1 MLTLVLIV
9 ICNNIPGFIAFG
21 VESIILIILIFCV
34 FAKDLNPDAHIDQKY
49 DILGPFS
56 LFLSYIV

>member
-21 VESIILIILIFCV
+21 VESIIWIIWIFCILI
-34 FAKDLNPDAHIDQKY
+34 KI
-49 DILGPFS
+49 
-56 LFLSYIV
+56 